1 MHTIHL
7 QVQDTIYDKIVN
19 SGIDIQGRFDEFIAD
34 LIDDGYPS
42 ISKSEATRRVADSM
56 ERYQNHSGEY
66 LESEEYSIRI
76 SETIAT
82 LRAKL
87 KNTLMN

>member
-7 QVQDTIYDKIVN
+7 QVQDTIYDKIIN

-34 LIDDGYPS
+34 LIDDGYSS
-42 ISKSEATRRVADSM
+42 INKSEAIRRVADGI
-56 ERYQNHSGEY
+56 ERYQNQSGEY
-66 LESEEYSIRI
+66 LDNDEYTVHI

-82 LRAKL
+82 LRAKYE
-87 KNTLMN
+87 NHQG

>member
-42 ISKSEATRRVADSM
+42 ISKAEATRRVSNSI
-56 ERYQNHSGEY
+56 ERYQSQSGEY
-66 LESEEYSIRI
+66 LEGDGYSVRI

-82 LRAKL
+82 LRAKYE
-87 KNTLMN
+87 NHQG

>member
-1 MHTIHL
+1 M
-7 QVQDTIYDKIVN
+7 
-19 SGIDIQGRFDEFIAD
+19 
-34 LIDDGYPS
+34 LIDDSYPS

-66 LESEEYSIRI
+66 LDSEEYSVRI

-82 LRAKL
+82 LRTKYE
-87 KNTLMN
+87 NHQR

>member
-7 QVQDTIYDKIVN
+7 QVHDTIYDKIVN
-19 SGIDIQGRFDEFIAD
+19 SGMDIQGRFDEFIAD

-42 ISKSEATRRVADSM
+42 ITKSEATRRVADSM
-56 ERYQNHSGEY
+56 ERYQSQSGEY
-66 LESEEYSIRI
+66 LGSEEYSVRI

-82 LRAKL
+82 LRAKYE
-87 KNTLMN
+87 NHQG

>member
-42 ISKSEATRRVADSM
+42 ITKSEAARRVAESM

-66 LESEEYSIRI
+66 LESEDYSVRI
-76 SETIAT
+76 SETVAT
-82 LRAKL
+82 LRAKYE
-87 KNTLMN
+87 NHQG

>member
-42 ISKSEATRRVADSM
+42 ITKSEAARRVADSM
-56 ERYQNHSGEY
+56 ERYQSQSGEY
-66 LESEEYSIRI
+66 LGSEEYSVRI

-82 LRAKL
+82 LRAKYE
-87 KNTLMN
+87 NHQG

>member
-19 SGIDIQGRFDEFIAD
+19 SGMDIQGRFDEFIAD

-42 ISKSEATRRVADSM
+42 ITKSEAARRVADSM
-56 ERYQNHSGEY
+56 ERYQNHSDEY
-66 LESEEYSIRI
+66 LDSEEYSVRI

-82 LRAKL
+82 LRTKYE
-87 KNTLMN
+87 NHQE

>member
-7 QVQDTIYDKIVN
+7 QVQDTIYEKIVN

-42 ISKSEATRRVADSM
+42 ITKSEATRRVEKSI
-56 ERYQNHSGEY
+56 ERYQNESGKY
-66 LESEEYSIRI
+66 LDSEDYSVRI

-82 LRAKL
+82 LRGKYE
-87 KNTLMN
+87 NNQG